1 MKVYACLDC
10 GSSYDTHLECCCPE
24 CGSGIINQ
32 YCISPK
38 KPFESTKPHHLSN
51 QSYKYRSDRKATG
64 LAMEWINHTPAEYT
78 FIDDYEQSPVIIDYL
93 CFTVSLKDFRHCKKE
108 SPYSGFFFPTEPKFD
123 SFVAKSFD
131 DIEAYNKYYR
141 AMYMDY
147 LQETVRRFIQY
158 VLGFNYGA
166 IRGKGFQ
173 FYEDSFI
180 LTSAYGDDF
189 CGQVGFGGNNDTIHF
204 QINGHGCKH
213 LFANRSCA
221 FVHHWL
227 RVVLGV
233 QYLTRVDLAF
243 DDYDNLHTCE
253 AAERAC
259 IAGGFKRSRGFSP
272 KVKICDEYSYDADG
286 NKVFTREERN
296 FGSRQ
301 SRVYWRVY
309 NKKLEQN
316 IQSEDFH
323 WYRSEVELKKWDVDI
338 LLNPLAAFVGINPYA
353 ASLIS
358 EEVTPMVTK
367 TKGKKRAACD
377 LLSATYWAKRQY
389 GRLVNSLLNYYDND
403 FEKVVSSLARDGTVF
418 AFPSMHQKLVNALE

>member
-1 MKVYACLDC
+1 M
-10 GSSYDTHLECCCPE
+10 
-24 CGSGIINQ
+24 
-32 YCISPK
+32 
-38 KPFESTKPHHLSN
+38 
-51 QSYKYRSDRKATG
+51 
-64 LAMEWINHTPAEYT
+64 
-78 FIDDYEQSPVIIDYL
+78 
-93 CFTVSLKDFRHCKKE
+93 
-108 SPYSGFFFPTEPKFD
+108 
-123 SFVAKSFD
+123 
-131 DIEAYNKYYR
+131 
-141 AMYMDY
+141 
-147 LQETVRRFIQY
+147 
-158 VLGFNYGA
+158 
-166 IRGKGFQ
+166 
-173 FYEDSFI
+173 
-180 LTSAYGDDF
+180 
-189 CGQVGFGGNNDTIHF
+189 
-204 QINGHGCKH
+204 
-213 LFANRSCA
+213 
-221 FVHHWL
+221 
-227 RVVLGV
+227 VLGV

-323 WYRSEVELKKWDVDI
+323 WYRSEVELKKWDVDV